1 MVRTY
6 FHLIIMML
14 LIFCHII
21 VFVVVKKVCRRCTLS
36 IYYVE
41 DFVASY
47 YSNLTE
53 MMMPIGSKLGDDLV
67 DGVGDG
73 VWILCPGEFDGL

>member
-1 MVRTY
+1 
-6 FHLIIMML
+6 MML

-21 VFVVVKKVCRRCTLS
+21 VFVLS
-36 IYYVE
+36 LYINMLRILS

-53 MMMPIGSKLGDDLV
+53 MMMPIRSKLGDDLV